1 MISYIGS
8 WSLELTSGLRDIFIN
23 VEDCGHRWKAGGKTE
38 EGLSWKYLQRHIPSS
53 ENLFRRLLT
62 SCGKMHLTSI
72 FFFSR
77 KQQKPTYILW
87 ITCTWEISIKETV
100 FPLLLLTDQQ
110 LTEASC
116 SNVSFLFW
124 SFPGRK
130 LQLCYGNRNT
140 LFKATLFQ
148 VICHKLKI
156 ILITSKW
163 TCFVCQI
170 LSFPECL
177 NNIRSRLTLKYAQGL
192 LASC

>member
-1 MISYIGS
+1 MKGRGKDWGGVKLKVLTAAHPQFRKFVQEAAYKLWQNASY
-8 WSLELTSGLRDIFIN
+8 LN
-23 VEDCGHRWKAGGKTE
+23 
-38 EGLSWKYLQRHIPSS
+38 
-53 ENLFRRLLT
+53 
-62 SCGKMHLTSI
+62 